1 VKQLRGR
8 GGEPEGRSRTGM
20 SMTPRGRAALVLGFV
35 LVIGAIVAGT
45 VEVRVGQHGCGS
57 AVSAHAPVVRSGGRA
72 ESRIEDQCDRKI
84 TDRRWLVGVVGVVGV
99 VIAIAGAYDHDR
111 WGAPGRRSGPG

>member
-1 VKQLRGR
+1 
-8 GGEPEGRSRTGM
+8 
-20 SMTPRGRAALVLGFV
+20 MTPRGRAALVLGFI

-57 AVSAHAPVVRSGGRA
+57 AVSAHAPRMRSGPA

-84 TDRRWLVGVVGVVGV
+84 TGRRRLVGVIGLVGIVVAV
-99 VIAIAGAYDHDR
+99 AGAYDHDR
-111 WGAPGRRSGPG
+111 RGAPRRRSAPG